1 MNKNEKIVIAWPDSG
16 SVYSGFVA
24 YIMQILIHRKEK
36 IKDVFIA
43 SGHYLSNN
51 KNSCV
56 EYFLKTD
63 ADWLLLM
70 DCDVLVTLE
79 SFDTLINSA
88 DKILRPVISGSYFL
102 PLNDKLVL
110 SGQYKSLEYPD
121 LGYWISDWDKEVIDD
136 LHSVGAGFLLVH
148 RSVYEAVQ
156 KNNPDQMPQ
165 WFQDEY
171 WGYPYYQWIS
181 EDIYF
186 CKKVRDL
193 KFNISINTK
202 ATSTHLKNVRVTED
216 NFVKTPQLIPE
227 GVPAEKHIHPYGNR
241 RKMHWWIKGKNK

>member
-1 MNKNEKIVIAWPDSG
+1 MKKNEKIVIAWPDAG
-16 SVYSGFVA
+16 SAMSGFVA
-24 YIMQILIHRKEK
+24 YIMQILLHRREK
-36 IKDVFIA
+36 ISDVIIA

-56 EYFLKTD
+56 SQFLNTD

-79 SFDTLINSA
+79 SFDTLIDSA
-88 DKILRPVISGSYFL
+88 DKDLRPVISGSYFL
-102 PLNDKLVL
+102 PMNDKLFL
-110 SGQYKSLEYPD
+110 SAQYKNPEYPD
-121 LGYWISDWDKEVIDD
+121 AGYWISDWDKEIIDD

-148 RSVYEAVQ
+148 RSVYEKIQ
-156 KNNPDQMPQ
+156 ENNPEKMPQ

-193 KFNISINTK
+193 GLNISINTK

-216 NFVKTPQLIPE
+216 NFVKIPQVIPAAA
-227 GVPAEKHIHPYGNR
+227 PPEKHTHPYGNR
-241 RKMHWWIKGKNK
+241 RKLHWWIKGRLK